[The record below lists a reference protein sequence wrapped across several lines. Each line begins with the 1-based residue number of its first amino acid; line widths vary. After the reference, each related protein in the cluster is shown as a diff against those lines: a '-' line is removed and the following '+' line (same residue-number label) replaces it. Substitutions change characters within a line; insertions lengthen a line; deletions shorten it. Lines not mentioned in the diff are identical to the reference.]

1 MDHCTCCQ
9 GYYIEIKNR
18 CENQW
23 KEIESLQSKP
33 VRTEQEEDT
42 LQRLK
47 PNFTA
52 VLSVDYQMQ
61 KLVPHW
67 GHSPQPG
74 ATYYL
79 QKMSHNIFGIVDHS
93 DEHSMF
99 YIFDK
104 TVGPENTDHTISL
117 LMHYIMARDYHLG

>member
-1 MDHCTCCQ
+1 M
-9 GYYIEIKNR
+9 E
-18 CENQW
+18 
-23 KEIESLQSKP
+23 EIESLQSKP

-47 PNFTA
+47 HNFTA
-52 VLSVDYQMQ
+52 ILSVDYQMQ

-74 ATYYL
+74 ATYL

-93 DEHSMF
+93 GEHSML
-99 YIFDK
+99 YISDK
-104 TVGPENTDHTISL
+104 TVGPENMDHTISL
-117 LMHYIMARDYHLG
+117 LTHYIMARDYHLG

>member
-1 MDHCTCCQ
+1 
-9 GYYIEIKNR
+9 
-18 CENQW
+18 
-23 KEIESLQSKP
+23 
-33 VRTEQEEDT
+33 
-42 LQRLK
+42 
-47 PNFTA
+47 
-52 VLSVDYQMQ
+52 MQ

-79 QKMSHNIFGIVDHS
+79 QNMSHDIFGIVDHS
-93 DEHSMF
+93 DEHSML

-117 LMHYIMARDYHLG
+117 LMHYIMARDYPTTLGKKMTHIPLITQVYK